1 MIGDSG
7 RGATVS
13 KIKYIN
19 FQGIIAMDFRPFRPL
34 SPEPSL
40 ASRLISPPY
49 DVMSTAE
56 ARVMGSDELSF
67 LRVTRSELELEDGAD
82 PYAATVYTRAHENLD
97 RLVAGGALRR
107 IGADSYAIY
116 RQTRGARTQIGIV
129 GLASVAEYERSLVKR
144 HELTRAEKEDD
155 RTRHIDTTSAQTG
168 PVFLA
173 MKSELLLRELCVAIT
188 LKKPDVSAW
197 LEHGGVAHEAW
208 FVAADSEQGQALA
221 SFMAKSPAF
230 YIADG
235 HHRAASAMRV
245 AKLKRAA
252 GHTEGPWE
260 HFLAVVFPAE
270 WLEILPYNR
279 VVSDLNGLTADG
291 LLAAVSERFDIAPG
305 SPVPSGRHKVSML
318 LSGHWYE
325 LAMKAVDENDPIAS
339 LDVAY
344 LQDHL
349 LAPILG
355 ITDPRRDKRIDF
367 VGGVRGTAELEA
379 RVGHGVAFSMHP
391 TSLSELFRVA
401 DNDQIMPPKST
412 WFEPKLA
419 DGMFVHS
426 F

>member
-1 MIGDSG
+1 
-7 RGATVS
+7 
-13 KIKYIN
+13 
-19 FQGIIAMDFRPFRPL
+19 MDFRPFRPL
-34 SPEPSL
+34 CPDPTL

-49 DVMSTAE
+49 DVMSTPE
-56 ARVMGSDELSF
+56 ARVMGADELSF

-82 PYAATVYTRAHENLD
+82 PYAAEVYGRANENLD

-107 IGADSYAIY
+107 VDGDCFAIY

-129 GLASVAEYERSLVKR
+129 GLASVAEYEKNLVKR

-155 RTRHIDTTSAQTG
+155 RTRHIDTSSAQTG

-173 MKSELLLRELCVAIT
+173 MKSDVSLRELCVAIT
-188 LKKPDVSAW
+188 LRKPDLSAW

-208 FVAADSEQGQALA
+208 FVPAGSAEGAALA
-221 SFMAKSPAF
+221 AFMAQAPAF

-245 AKLKRAA
+245 AKLRREA
-252 GHTEGPWE
+252 GHTDGPWE
-260 HFLAVVFPAE
+260 RFLAVVFPAE

-279 VVSDLNGLTADG
+279 VVSDLNGLSVEAF
-291 LLAAVSERFDIAPG
+291 LAAVSERFELAPG
-305 SPVPSGRHKVSML
+305 KPTPSGRHRVSML
-318 LSGHWYE
+318 LAGRWYE
-325 LAMKAVDENDPIAS
+325 LTMRSVDEGDPIAS

-349 LAPILG
+349 LAPVLG

-367 VGGVRGTAELEA
+367 VGGVRGTRELEL
-379 RVGHGVAFSMHP
+379 RVGGGVAFSMHP
-391 TSLSELFRVA
+391 TSLDELFRVA
-401 DNDQIMPPKST
+401 DADLIMPPKST

-419 DGMFVHS
+419 DGMFVHR